1 MKKLVMFTSAVTI
14 AAGAFAWTFC
24 GPDAELGECE
34 IPVWDFKASGKVAN
48 EGSRGYKSV
57 NKVSLKGVIVGNIDY
72 REATPETVT
81 TNVVTNAGEVVNNT
95 NTTSIIYTN
104 NVGSNV
110 TIEAGGAYTNADTVT
125 TNEVVTP
132 AAAAVCCLESFNV
145 YIYERAARVLVR
157 FEEQEVAV
165 LTAFGKYLNDIVA
178 KTTRPGRG
186 YTLESDVMWTLTEDD
201 CDGGAIDLQ
210 FVGFGRTKGGVTAGR
225 DNTSPCG
232 DNSIAGC
239 QVRVDWPSWKGWF
252 TGWYGDAICDLT
264 SPKCDFDCELVEAVA
279 GGTWT
284 AKYNKKRS
292 GLTSVA
298 ALESAMESAFRAT
311 VVELADLCYDID

>member
-48 EGSRGYKSV
+48 KGSRGYKSV
-57 NKVSLKGVIVGNIDY
+57 NKVSLKGVIVGNIVY
-72 REATPETVT
+72 SEATPETVT
-81 TNVVTNAGEVVNNT
+81 TNAGVVVTNT
-95 NTTSIIYTN
+95 NPTSIIYTN

-110 TIEAGGAYTNADTVT
+110 TIEAGGVYTNADTVT
-125 TNEVVTP
+125 TNEATEE
-132 AAAAVCCLESFNV
+132 ACCLDSFNV
-145 YIYERAARVLVR
+145 YIYDRAARVLVR
-157 FEEQEVAV
+157 FEDQPVAV

-178 KTTRPGRG
+178 RTTRPGRG
-186 YTLESDVMWTLTEDD
+186 YTLESDVMWTMTEDD
-201 CDGGAIDLQ
+201 CDGGDIELQ
-210 FVGFGRTKGGVTAGR
+210 FVGFGKTKGGVTAGR

-252 TGWYGDAICDLT
+252 TGWYGAAICDLT
-264 SPKCDFDCELVEAVA
+264 SPLCDLYCDDLDAVA

-298 ALESAMESAFRAT
+298 ALESAMKSAFRATT
-311 VVELADLCYDID
+311 VVELADLCDDNDY

>member
-24 GPDAELGECE
+24 GPNAELGECE

-57 NKVSLKGVIVGNIDY
+57 NKVSLKGVIVGNIVY
-72 REATPETVT
+72 SEATPETQDVVT
-81 TNVVTNAGEVVNNT
+81 TTNQDVVTTTNQNVVTSTNQVVDT
-95 NTTSIIYTN
+95 NSVPWVTN
-104 NVGSNV
+104 DVV
-110 TIEAGGAYTNADTVT
+110 VVT

-178 KTTRPGRG
+178 RTTRPGRG
-186 YTLESDVMWTLTEDD
+186 YTLESDVMWTMTEDD
-201 CDGGAIDLQ
+201 CDGGAIELQ

-264 SPKCDFDCELVEAVA
+264 SPMCDFNCELVQAVA

-298 ALESAMESAFRAT
+298 ALESAMESSFRAT
-311 VVELADLCYDID
+311 VVELADLCYDND

>member
-24 GPDAELGECE
+24 GPDAESGECE

-81 TNVVTNAGEVVNNT
+81 TNIVTTTNNVVDTNGVTNAVE
-95 NTTSIIYTN
+95 
-104 NVGSNV
+104 
-110 TIEAGGAYTNADTVT
+110 TVT

-178 KTTRPGRG
+178 RTTRPGRG
-186 YTLESDVMWTLTEDD
+186 YTLESDVMWTMTEDD

-252 TGWYGDAICDLT
+252 TGWYGAAICDLT
-264 SPKCDFDCELVEAVA
+264 SPICDYDCYLHQAVA

-298 ALESAMESAFRAT
+298 ALESAMESSFRAT
-311 VVELADLCYDID
+311 VVELADLCYDND